1 MRTREE
7 LAAATVPASAG
18 ADFSARRD
26 GGLVQLTPLNRQA
39 REWLVS
45 KVEKDATW
53 NAEAL
58 VLELRYFP
66 PLADGILDAGFY
78 FECDANIH

>member
-1 MRTREE
+1 M
-7 LAAATVPASAG
+7 PAGVG
-18 ADFSARRD
+18 ADFRAHRD
-26 GGLVQLTPLNRQA
+26 GGLVHLTPLNRQA
-39 REWLVS
+39 QEWLVS
-45 KVEKDATW
+45 NVDTNATW

-66 PLADGILDAGFY
+66 LLADGILDAGFY